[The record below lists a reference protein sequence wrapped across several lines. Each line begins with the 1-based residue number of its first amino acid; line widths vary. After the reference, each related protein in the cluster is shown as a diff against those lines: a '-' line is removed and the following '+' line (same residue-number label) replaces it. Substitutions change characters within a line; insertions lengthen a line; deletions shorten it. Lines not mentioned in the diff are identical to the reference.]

1 MQVRMGVALVAVV
14 AMGLTVGCASKAQKT
29 AQADEK
35 QFKAEQQ
42 QSAKAAKQQ
51 AEAEAKAQKAEA
63 KRLAAEDKARR
74 EQDAKMAEQVRKEN
88 AKYERE
94 QREAIGAD
102 IMRDERDVRAVDRFA
117 KAESATGAYEDL
129 MLNDSHF
136 DSAGNLNSLGQSK
149 LALVAHGSPTRGAAP
164 ATVYVGGIDD
174 KAAQPR
180 IAAVQ
185 SYLKSTPHADLG
197 IQVKGGMHDMHM
209 TPANTGLKG
218 LAKQDKAA
226 LSGGSSSGRSTGS
239 SSSGSGSSGSSSTTP

>member
-1 MQVRMGVALVAVV
+1 MQGRMGVTLVAVV
-14 AMGLTVGCASKAQKT
+14 AMGLAVGCASKAQK
-29 AQADEK
+29 QAKAEQK
-35 QFKAEQQ
+35 QAKAEQQ
-42 QSAKAAKQQ
+42 QTAKAAKQQ

-63 KRLAAEDKARR
+63 KRLAAEDKARK

-94 QREAIGAD
+94 QREGFGTPFI
-102 IMRDERDVRAVDRFA
+102 RDERDGRAVDRFV

-136 DSAGNLNSLGQSK
+136 DSAGNLNSLGHNK
-149 LALVAHGSPTRGAAP
+149 LALVAHASPTRGAAP
-164 ATVYVGGIDD
+164 VTVYVGGIDD

-185 SYLKSTPHADLG
+185 SYLKSTPSADLG

-209 TPANTGLKG
+209 TPAATGLKG
-218 LAKQDKAA
+218 LTKQDKAA
-226 LSGGSSSGRSTGS
+226 VSTASGTSSSGS
-239 SSSGSGSSGSSSTTP
+239 SGSGSGSSGSSSSTTP